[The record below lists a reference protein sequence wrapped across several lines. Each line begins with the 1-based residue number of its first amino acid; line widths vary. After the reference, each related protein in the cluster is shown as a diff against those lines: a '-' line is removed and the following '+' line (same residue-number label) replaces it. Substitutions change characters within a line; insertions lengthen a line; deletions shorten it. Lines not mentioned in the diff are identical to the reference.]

1 MSALQLLAGETA
13 FHQLAEHGLKAE
25 HFTQLLAASGGPK
38 WLGIA
43 GLDKYL
49 FSEFF
54 KARTTPLYTFGASS
68 GAWRLACLA
77 QQCPL
82 QAYGRLEDFYIG
94 QRYDTVPTREQV
106 SAQVTGVVQG
116 ILGDRCGQDIV
127 ENPIIHSH
135 FVACRGKH
143 LNRIAGKFPLTA
155 GLALAAASN
164 LLSRKT
170 LGWHFER
177 TVFSQQVAGSPFLSL
192 SDLPSQQARLTA
204 DNVQQVMLA
213 TGSIPLL
220 LAPVT
225 QITGVNDGH
234 YYDGGITDYHFDL
247 PLPAAQGLTLYPHF
261 YPHISPGWFD
271 KSLKWRR
278 AKAHYHNALILSPSA
293 EFVASLPYGK
303 IPDREDFKQLD
314 TEQRI
319 TYWRQSV
326 ALSARLGDEFA
337 EIVARGNVMDHVT
350 RLSM

>member
-1 MSALQLLAGETA
+1 MSSLQLLAGETA
-13 FHQLAEHGLKAE
+13 FHHLAEHGLNAE

-49 FSEFF
+49 FSDFF
-54 KARTTPLYTFGASS
+54 NNRTTPLYTFGASS

-77 QQCPL
+77 QQYPL
-82 QAYGRLEDFYIG
+82 QAYARLEDFYIG
-94 QRYDTVPTREQV
+94 QRYETVPTREQV

-116 ILGDRCGQDIV
+116 ILGDSCGQDIV
-127 ENPIIHSH
+127 ENPLIHSH

-143 LNRIAGKFPLTA
+143 LSRMAGKFPLMA
-155 GLALAAASN
+155 GLALAATSN
-164 LLSRKT
+164 LFSRKT

-177 TVFSQQVAGSPFLSL
+177 TVFSQQAVGSPFLSL
-192 SDLPSQQARLTA
+192 SDLPSQQVRLTA
-204 DNVQQVMLA
+204 ENVQQVMLA

-225 QITGVNDGH
+225 HIAGANNGH

-247 PLPAAQGLTLYPHF
+247 PLPATQGLTLYPHF
-261 YPHISPGWFD
+261 YPYMSPGWFD

-314 TEQRI
+314 TGQRI
-319 TYWRQSV
+319 KYWRQSV

-337 EIVARGNVMDHVT
+337 EIVARGNVMDYVT
-350 RLSM
+350 RLSR